1 MDDPTCVGCGEKYKT
16 QKQLS
21 AHAARCSKNK
31 SLTLGDVLS
40 KLERKRKSRARDK
53 LRDAKRAR
61 LPDLVD
67 DPLEE
72 LNTHQENPRDVSL
85 SNFLYINIAHQY
97 QRHMPLQGHHI
108 CLRQSTSLS
117 SKMSILHFTM

>member
-1 MDDPTCVGCGEKYKT
+1 MDDPTCIGCGKKYKT

-53 LRDAKRAR
+53 LRNAKRAR
-61 LPDLVD
+61 LLDE
-67 DPLEE
+67 PLEE
-72 LNTHQENPRDVSL
+72 LDIHQENPLDVSL
-85 SNFLYINIAHQY
+85 SNFLYINITHQY

-117 SKMSILHFTM
+117 SNMLILHFTT

>member
-1 MDDPTCVGCGEKYKT
+1 MDDDHDPTCIGCGEKYNT

-53 LRDAKRAR
+53 LRDSKRAR
-61 LPDLVD
+61 LPYLVD
-67 DPLEE
+67 ESLEE
-72 LNTHQENPRDVSL
+72 LDIHQENPLHVSL
-85 SNFLYINIAHQY
+85 SNFLCINITH
-97 QRHMPLQGHHI
+97 
-108 CLRQSTSLS
+108 
-117 SKMSILHFTM
+117 